1 MLPAEDR
8 AYLEG
13 KGLRFET
20 RPEQDVLNV
29 IIFDFEL
36 PAGYQPRLV
45 DLLLRLPIGWPDA
58 QPDMYWCDP
67 EVHLEAT
74 ATRPAAADVFEV
86 YLDRRWQR
94 FSRHL
99 AAGQWRPGIDT
110 LETYLTLIRVELAG
124 AA

>member
-8 AYLEG
+8 AYLDG
-13 KGLRFET
+13 KGLRYET
-20 RPEQDVLNV
+20 FPERDVLNL
-29 IIFDFEL
+29 IIHDFEL
-36 PAGYQPRLV
+36 PRGYQPRLV

-67 EVHLEAT
+67 EVLLEAT
-74 ATRPAAADVFEV
+74 ANRPAAADVFEV
-86 YLDRRWQR
+86 YLNRRWQR